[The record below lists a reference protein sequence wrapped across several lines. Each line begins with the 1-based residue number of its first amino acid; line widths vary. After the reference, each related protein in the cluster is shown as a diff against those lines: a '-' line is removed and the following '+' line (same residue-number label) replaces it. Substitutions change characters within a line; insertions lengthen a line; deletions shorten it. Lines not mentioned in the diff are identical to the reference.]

1 MIWELHFKV
10 QTSFEAQNSVLLLS
24 FSFPSS
30 SPPSRSYPW
39 LPMIVCFFLTHL
51 LLEVAS
57 PLSLSLS
64 SLSLSTDTHAS
75 FSLSKTP
82 GQISIALRWFEWF
95 LSVFL
100 RCFASLL
107 LQLSANVRCVWFLR
121 FEVIDLIASTAK
133 LGSLSFMGTTHLLF
147 FICGEIKVGFLVLGF
162 CFFTTLWF
170 FPFMTCVQIFN
181 D

>member
-1 MIWELHFKV
+1 M
-10 QTSFEAQNSVLLLS
+10 
-24 FSFPSS
+24 SS
-30 SPPSRSYPW
+30 SVVHAFYAS
-39 LPMIVCFFLTHL
+39 
-51 LLEVAS
+51 VALHAHTLS
-57 PLSLSLS
+57 LSSLSLSLS

-133 LGSLSFMGTTHLLF
+133 LGSFSFMWTTHLLF
-147 FICGEIKVGFLVLGF
+147 FHLGWGKG
-162 CFFTTLWF
+162 WF
-170 FPFMTCVQIFN
+170 FGSGVLFFYYPLVFPLCESWNFVHGYVWTLGNFSVW
-181 D
+181 